1 MSGTVVSLLSRVIL
15 PRPGEPLDVRK
26 LYLEESST
34 NARRAHA
41 TTRTSLQIGA
51 ESEVS
56 FATYFNAFPA
66 SYWRRWTICQSVVL
80 RVELTGTGRV
90 DLYRTKATGVR
101 ISVEGRPFVGT
112 DDQPT
117 VVELEVPLKS
127 FEDGGWIWF
136 DITTDTKV
144 TLVSGG
150 WYATEPAPG
159 TANIAVGIPTFNRP
173 ADCVNALADLTT
185 DPLVDK
191 VIGAVIVPDQGVRKV
206 RDHPDFPAAAARLG
220 NRLSIHNQPNLGGSG
235 GYSRVMYEALKNT
248 DCQQIL
254 FMDDDIRIEPD
265 SILRVLAMNR
275 FAKTPML
282 IGGQMLNLQEPS
294 HLHIMGEV
302 VNQSNFMWTAA
313 PHAEY
318 DHDFA
323 EYPLSDKNDR
333 SALLHRRIDVDF
345 NGWWTCMIPRQVAE
359 EMGQPLPLFIKWDDA
374 DYGLRAAEHGYPT
387 VTLPGAAIWHMAWSD
402 KDDAIDWQAYF
413 HLRNRLVVAAM
424 HWDGDV
430 AGLVRSH
437 LKATLKHLAC
447 LEYSTVAI
455 QNRAIDDFLAGPEHI
470 FSILESA
477 LPEVHRLRKEYPDA
491 VVLPA
496 ASELPRPLKRSKA
509 MNPPANP
516 VSIGYRLARGIVHN
530 LRVAR
535 SGPPSSA
542 QSSTCRPRT
551 RAGSGCA
558 RSTGSPSPRPTGAA
572 WSTASAIGARC
583 SRCCTKSLR
592 HVSVIRLLSRF
603 DEMRRVYRDALPVL
617 SSKQKWESG
626 VACHQPQHSMAEAG
640 GAARRGRRDGGRSD
654 RRWPTVPACWLTAR
668 AGCLTSG
675 STASA
680 GWSVSD
686 ARRGAG
692 KPRPPPGMAGGRA
705 VGALRRARGGRA
717 DQAAGATKT
726 AESSCRRGER
736 RHAQPAELPVG
747 PRHLHHG
754 RGNPDGPGPTGLPPG
769 IGAVLRSFR
778 RWRCR
783 GWCAGRALSQRRRLT
798 GVVVG
803 AIGAKTVRAAVD
815 RVWTRARKASQ

>member
-1 MSGTVVSLLSRVIL
+1 MTAVSLLSRIIL

-26 LYLEESST
+26 LYFEESTT

-41 TTRTSLQIGA
+41 TSRTSLDIGK

-66 SYWRRWTICQSVVL
+66 SYWRRWSICTSVVL

-101 ISVEGRPFVGT
+101 ISVEGRQFVGT
-112 DDQPT
+112 NEQPA
-117 VVELEVPLKS
+117 VVEIEVPLKS

-136 DITTDTKV
+136 DITTDTAV
-144 TLVSGG
+144 NLLSGG

-173 ADCVNALADLTT
+173 ADCVNALVDLTA

-191 VIGAVIVPDQGVRKV
+191 VIGAVIVPDQGTRKV
-206 RDHPDFPAAAARLG
+206 RDHPDFPMAAAGLG
-220 NRLSIHNQPNLGGSG
+220 NRLSIHDQPNLGGSG

-265 SILRVLAMNR
+265 TILRVLAMSR
-275 FAKTPML
+275 FAKKPTL
-282 IGGQMLNLQEPS
+282 IGGQMLNFQEPS

-323 EYPLSDKNDR
+323 QFPLNDKNDR

-359 EMGQPLPLFIKWDDA
+359 ELGQPLPLFIKWDDA
-374 DYGLRAAEHGYPT
+374 EYGLRAGEHGYPT

-413 HLRNRLVVAAM
+413 HLRNRLVVAAL

-430 AGLVRSH
+430 TGLVRSH

-470 FSILESA
+470 FSILESG
-477 LPEVHRLRKEYPDA
+477 LPEVHRLRKDYPDA

-496 ASELPRPLKRSKA
+496 ASELPAPQHKTKA
-509 MNPPANP
+509 MKPPVNP
-516 VSIGYRLARGIVHN
+516 VSISYRLARGILHN
-530 LRVAR
+530 LKTADPESRQRPEFNVPTQDAR
-535 SGPPSSA
+535 WFRLCTVDGVTVTTA
-542 QSSTCRPRT
+542 D
-551 RAGSGCA
+551 GCGVVY
-558 RSTGSPSPRPTGAA
+558 RQRDRRKMFRLLLG
-572 WSTASAIGARC
+572 
-583 SRCCTKSLR
+583 SLR
-592 HVSVIRLLSRF
+592 RQRQLLSRF
-603 DEMRRVYRDALPVL
+603 DEMRRVYRGALPVL
-617 SSKQKWESG
+617 SSKQKWET
-626 VACHQPQHSMAEAG
+626 VLLAEA
-640 GAARRGRRDGGRSD
+640 S
-654 RRWPTVPACWLTAR
+654 
-668 AGCLTSG
+668 
-675 STASA
+675 
-680 GWSVSD
+680 
-686 ARRGAG
+686 
-692 KPRPPPGMAGGRA
+692 
-705 VGALRRARGGRA
+705 
-717 DQAAGATKT
+717 
-726 AESSCRRGER
+726 
-736 RHAQPAELPVG
+736 HA
-747 PRHLHHG
+747 
-754 RGNPDGPGPTGLPPG
+754 
-769 IGAVLRSFR
+769 
-778 RWRCR
+778 
-783 GWCAGRALSQRRRLT
+783 
-798 GVVVG
+798 
-803 AIGAKTVRAAVD
+803 
-815 RVWTRARKASQ
+815 